1 MCVSKNAAFSECATR
16 THSAMEETPSSTSL
30 ASYVFHPPLSLYL
43 PLPRLLFSYS
53 CSSLA
58 RSLSCSF
65 LSFLSSSSIS
75 ILVSFPFF
83 LPFLFPILPSYS
95 SSPISSSLLFFLIFI
110 ALLLPCLSLYS
121 SFLPFFPRP
130 LRIVPHDVIC
140 KCPKTGTIIA
150 SDIQI
155 SFLMLLFFGRP
166 SAMAICFLQIFFSCS
181 RITHQNEGKEK
192 GI

>member
-1 MCVSKNAAFSECATR
+1 MKHFYSLPFYSTSLYSERNKNSRINVKPLRMCVSKNAAFSECATR

-75 ILVSFPFF
+75 ISVSFPFF

-121 SFLPFFPRP
+121 SFLPFLPP
-130 LRIVPHDVIC
+130 P
-140 KCPKTGTIIA
+140 
-150 SDIQI
+150 
-155 SFLMLLFFGRP
+155 P
-166 SAMAICFLQIFFSCS
+166 SYRSS
-181 RITHQNEGKEK
+181 RRHMQMP
-192 GI
+192 